1 MSYKRGRFQ
10 GDTSDGQDVVDWATG
25 ELEDIELSFTDL
37 DLIRLVTQN
46 VAPDKPREGDTRLA
60 DGTHW
65 NPGSGQG
72 VYTFYASA
80 WHKLG

>member
-1 MSYKRGRFQ
+1 MTHTFKAGLS
-10 GDTSDGQDVVDWATG
+10 ATPEIG
-25 ELEDIELSFTDL
+25 EALARVERALNDAQPDFTFATL
-37 DLIRLVTQN
+37 HA
-46 VAPDKPREGDTRLA
+46 APKKTWSGMTVLA
-60 DGTHW
+60 DGTDW